1 MRRSGLLAILVP
13 AVALAVAACSAGGSP
28 AGPAASPTV
37 DAAATA
43 SPAVTLTTAGAA
55 NPAALPRAS
64 TAAASV
70 TLTAV
75 GDMML
80 GITPDLAP
88 DPAHYFAAVEP
99 ALRHGAQIVFGNL
112 EGTLTTATASKCGA
126 APHAGCFAFRNPPGY
141 ARYFKKAGFSVLND
155 ANNHSHDFGAAGQAQ
170 TVRAVHAAGMAQTG
184 LPGEITRVTA
194 NGIPVA
200 FVAFAPY
207 DYTAS
212 LLDLAAARALIRQ
225 AAREARIVVVYMHAG
240 AEGAGADHVTGRE
253 EVYLGEDRGNPEAFA
268 HMAIDAGASLVIAS
282 GPHVLRGMQFYRGH
296 LIAYSLGNFAGYHNF
311 SIHGDLT
318 MSAILRVRLSSSGR
332 FEQARLYPVQL
343 AGAGRPVPGG
353 GAISFVAR
361 LSAADF
367 GASAARI
374 QSSGVI
380 NRS

>member
-1 MRRSGLLAILVP
+1 MRRSRLFAVLGP
-13 AVALAVAACSAGGSP
+13 SVALVISACSFPGDTAT
-28 AGPAASPTV
+28 ATATNPAATRATSAPT
-37 DAAATA
+37 
-43 SPAVTLTTAGAA
+43 PR
-55 NPAALPRAS
+55 PAALPRTSRAG
-64 TAAASV
+64 ASV

-207 DYTAS
+207 RYTAS
-212 LLDLAAARALIRQ
+212 LLDLPAARALIKQ
-225 AAREARIVVVYMHAG
+225 AARTARIVVVYMLAG